1 MPNWWVVQSQN
12 VTIVYPQGSETV
24 AESLMAISEKEID
37 ELGAFFGYIPAHRI
51 PIVLY
56 TSPASFRQTDITTQE
71 IGEAVGGFTEFF
83 KGRVVVPYTG
93 VWSEFRHVV
102 THELNHALVID
113 MLYDTSIERIVR
125 SNAPLWTLE
134 GLAEYTSEGW
144 NADAEAEF
152 RDMVI
157 SNRMVPIRQLSRRAD
172 YIVYTEGQA
181 LYHFIATRY
190 GEDKLR
196 EFVRNLGASGQLDRV
211 VDNVF
216 NMTVE
221 QLSDKFIEWARETYW
236 SELAWSEGP
245 EDVAR
250 PLPGGDQVY
259 QMGTVVSH
267 DGRYVAGVEQHKGNY
282 ALTVRSTIDGRVVDR
297 PFEEGGVSDLG
308 ISPAYRVCT
317 FSPGGDSLALV
328 YHELGCD
335 RLAVRKIDG
344 DLTDLPVRFD
354 LIRDPSWSPDG
365 RYIAF
370 AALENAQLDVYLWD
384 TSSRTLS
391 RLTETSEGE
400 RDLNWTDRGLLA
412 SVESASCET
421 CRIMAYRPV
430 GEAEVLFADSAE
442 IRYPVWTNEGL
453 LFLWK
458 REGPADVYLYR
469 PDSGEVVQ
477 TTNLYRSI
485 DCLSWA
491 ESSKTMVFLS
501 SNWSGGNVFI
511 ADGITSR
518 RVSYRPGRTIE
529 VTRPAPSRPN
539 ASSDDEGSPADSTRS
554 RPAPR
559 AGPEPPPGG
568 ERPPGPRRQGEAGVP
583 RSSYLRISPYSSKLS
598 LDYVNA
604 LASFDSFLGLAG
616 YTQFVFSDVLA
627 HHRLYLSVDFNGSV
641 NDADAVASYSYLPM
655 RTDLGTTLFRQTS
668 RYLFKFEDGH
678 TEEVR
683 DVNHG
688 GAAGALYPFSPAFKV
703 EADAGYRRISRV
715 GTWNSDADFRADVFF
730 SSLGL
735 VVDNAKYGYVGPRI
749 GSRLRMGIEAAPG
762 IDGSASYYVA
772 STDLR
777 HYVWVS
783 SNVSLA
789 MRLAGATSWGQ
800 DAPEFFLGGAVPHR
814 LIWGEVE
821 ELGDLVGFYTNYA
834 DILRGYDY
842 AEFNGRRYVC
852 ANLEMRV
859 PFVKRMDLG
868 APLPMTLSNIRG
880 ALFVDAGTAFDDV
893 HDWRGAEVDG
903 GYRLRDIKLG
913 FGIGFRLNLG
923 YFVLKEDTAW
933 RTDLRSV
940 SHHPRHYL
948 TLGAEF

>member
-1 MPNWWVVQSQN
+1 MPDWWVVQSQN

-24 AESLMAISEKEID
+24 AESLLAIAETEIE

-102 THELNHALVID
+102 RHELNHALVID
-113 MLYDTSIERIVR
+113 MLYNTSIERIVR

-157 SNRMVPIRQLSRRAD
+157 SNQVVPISQLSRRAD
-172 YIVYTEGQA
+172 YIVYPEGQA

-190 GEDKLR
+190 GEDKMR
-196 EFVRNLGASGQLDRV
+196 EFVRNLGASGRLERAV
-211 VDNVF
+211 HNVF
-216 NMTVE
+216 NMSVE

-245 EDVAR
+245 EDLGA
-250 PLPGGDQVY
+250 PLPGGREVY
-259 QMGTVVSH
+259 QTGTVVSH
-267 DGRYVAGVEQHKGNY
+267 DGRYVAGIEQHKGNY
-282 ALTVRSTIDGRVVDR
+282 AVTVRSTIDGGVVDR
-297 PFEEGGVSDLG
+297 PFEEGGIMDLG
-308 ISPAYRVCT
+308 VSPAYRVCT

-328 YHELGCD
+328 YHELGGD
-335 RLAVRKIDG
+335 RLAVRELG
-344 DLTDLPVRFD
+344 GELTDLPIEFD
-354 LIRDPSWSPDG
+354 LIRDPAWSPDG
-365 RYIAF
+365 RFIAF
-370 AALENAQLDVYLWD
+370 AALRSAQLDVYVWD
-384 TSSRTLS
+384 VSMGTLS
-391 RLTETSEGE
+391 RLTETTAGE
-400 RDLNWTDRGLLA
+400 RDLNWTGRGLLA
-412 SVESASCET
+412 SVEEASCDR
-421 CRIMAYRPV
+421 CRIVAYHP
-430 GEAEVLFADSAE
+430 GAEEEVLFTDSSEA
-442 IRYPVWTNEGL
+442 RYPMWTDDGL
-453 LFLWK
+453 LFLSK
-458 REGPADVYLYR
+458 REGPADVYLLG

-477 TTNLYRSI
+477 TTNLYRSV
-485 DCLSWA
+485 DYLSWA
-491 ESSKTMVFLS
+491 ESSGTMVFLS

-511 ADGITSR
+511 ADGITER
-518 RVSYRPGRTIE
+518 RVRYDEGRTIE
-529 VTRPAPSRPN
+529 VSSVNDLRPDTTTAGRR
-539 ASSDDEGSPADSTRS
+539 SSPDSAGS
-554 RPAPR
+554 RPAPGS
-559 AGPEPPPGG
+559 ASEGPPGRG
-568 ERPPGPRRQGEAGVP
+568 GPPGPPPRTVANLP
-583 RSSYLRISPYSSKLS
+583 RSSSLRISPYSSKLS
-598 LDYVNA
+598 LDYVSA

-655 RTDLGTTLFRQTS
+655 RMDMGTTLFRQTS
-668 RYLFKFEDGH
+668 RYLFRFEDEH

-683 DVNHG
+683 DVNLG
-688 GAAGALYPFSPAFKV
+688 GAVGVLYPFSPAFKL
-703 EADAGYRRISRV
+703 EADGGYRRISRV

-730 SSLGL
+730 SSLGV
-735 VVDNAKYGYVGPRI
+735 VVDNAKWGYVGPRI
-749 GSRLRMGIEAAPG
+749 GSRLRMGMEAAPS
-762 IDGSASYYVA
+762 IDGSASYYMA
-772 STDLR
+772 SMDLR

-789 MRLAGATSWGQ
+789 MRLAGATSWGD

-842 AEFNGRRYVC
+842 AELNGRRYAC

-859 PFVKRMDLG
+859 PFIRRMDLG
-868 APLPMTLSNIRG
+868 APFPMTLSNIRG
-880 ALFVDAGTAFDDV
+880 ALFADVGTAFNDVRRWQGADADD
-893 HDWRGAEVDG
+893 
-903 GYRLRDIKLG
+903 GYRLKDIKLG

-933 RTDLRSV
+933 RTDLWGISQ
-940 SHHPRHYL
+940 HPMHYL